1 MKNIAHRSSHHGD
14 ANMQSR
20 TAKFVSAI
28 FASLV
33 AGMPI
38 TTVSHSAV
46 PAADDCLSKP
56 KGQAPEGSHWYY
68 HIDRASKRH
77 CWYLGDQREKLSRAK
92 PQNSAPIA
100 DPASPQ
106 KETATQRPVADAY
119 AELPLPQTRV
129 EQETNSAR
137 QRTPATTANAA
148 SVENGQGANAPDAKT
163 QLSVIASRWPD
174 PSGVSSSVSPAPTT
188 GNSGEAVQLNTE
200 QAPVL
205 NAREAPLPA
214 VATSAAAGL
223 LPEKQSGSVQML
235 LLVMVGALVLAGVM
249 GSAIFRFGSIRQAG
263 RRQTRSDR
271 RAIWDSVDT
280 DRPSPPAY
288 PRAEASMRRV
298 DIPRELREADDP
310 NDRIAEMLAR
320 LSKGAA
326 T

>member
-1 MKNIAHRSSHHGD
+1 
-14 ANMQSR
+14 MQNR
-20 TAKFVSAI
+20 TAKLLSVI

-33 AGMPI
+33 AGMPL

-46 PAADDCLSKP
+46 PAADDCLSRP

-106 KETATQRPVADAY
+106 KEMAAQRPVADAH

-129 EQETNSAR
+129 EQETSVSAWK
-137 QRTPATTANAA
+137 RTPATTANAA
-148 SVENGQGANAPDAKT
+148 SVENGQAANAPDTKT
-163 QLSVIASRWPD
+163 QLSVVASRWPD
-174 PSGVSSSVSPAPTT
+174 PSGVSASASPAPTT
-188 GNSGEAVQLNTE
+188 GNSGDAVQSNTEQAPRLNTE
-200 QAPVL
+200 QAP
-205 NAREAPLPA
+205 LPA
-214 VATSAAAGL
+214 ATTTAAADL

-235 LLVMVGALVLAGVM
+235 LLVMMGALVLAGVM

-263 RRQTRSDR
+263 RRQTRGDR

-288 PRAEASMRRV
+288 PKAEASRRKV
-298 DIPRELREADDP
+298 DIPRELRQADDS

-320 LSKGAA
+320 LSKGAV

>member
-1 MKNIAHRSSHHGD
+1 MHN
-14 ANMQSR
+14 R

-28 FASLV
+28 FASLL
-33 AGMPI
+33 AGTPL

-46 PAADDCLSKP
+46 PAADDCLSRP

-77 CWYLGDQREKLSRAK
+77 CWYLGDEREKLSRAK
-92 PQNSAPIA
+92 LQNSAPIA

-106 KETATQRPVADAY
+106 KETATQRPVADAH

-129 EQETNSAR
+129 EQETSVPAW
-137 QRTPATTANAA
+137 QRIPATTANAA
-148 SVENGQGANAPDAKT
+148 SVENGQLANAPDAKT
-163 QLSVIASRWPD
+163 QMSVIASRWPD
-174 PSGVSSSVSPAPTT
+174 PLGLSSSVSPAPAT

-200 QAPVL
+200 QAP
-205 NAREAPLPA
+205 LPA
-214 VATSAAAGL
+214 VAPSAAADL
-223 LPEKQSGSVQML
+223 SSEKQSGSVQML
-235 LLVMVGALVLAGVM
+235 LLVMMGALVLAGVM
-249 GSAIFRFGSIRQAG
+249 GRAIFRFGRIRQAG
-263 RRQTRSDR
+263 LRQTRNDR
-271 RAIWDSVDT
+271 RAIWDSVNT

-298 DIPRELREADDP
+298 EIPRELRQAHDP
-310 NDRIAEMLAR
+310 NGRIAEMLAR

>member
-1 MKNIAHRSSHHGD
+1 
-14 ANMQSR
+14 MQNR

-28 FASLV
+28 FASLL
-33 AGMPI
+33 AGIPL

-56 KGQAPEGSHWYY
+56 KGLAPEGSHWYY
-68 HIDRASKRH
+68 RIDRASKRH
-77 CWYLGDQREKLSRAK
+77 CWYLADEREKLSRAK

-106 KETATQRPVADAY
+106 KETATQRPVADAH

-129 EQETNSAR
+129 EQETSVPAW
-137 QRTPATTANAA
+137 QRIPATTANAA
-148 SVENGQGANAPDAKT
+148 SVENGQLANAPDAKT
-163 QLSVIASRWPD
+163 QMSVIASRWPD
-174 PSGVSSSVSPAPTT
+174 PLGLSSSVSPAPAT

-200 QAPVL
+200 QAP
-205 NAREAPLPA
+205 LPA
-214 VATSAAAGL
+214 VAPSAAADL
-223 LPEKQSGSVQML
+223 SSEKQSGSVQML
-235 LLVMVGALVLAGVM
+235 LLVMMGALVLAGVM
-249 GSAIFRFGSIRQAG
+249 GRAIFRFGRIRQAG

-298 DIPRELREADDP
+298 EIPRELRQADDP
-310 NDRIAEMLAR
+310 NGRIAEMLSR
-320 LSKGAA
+320 LSKSTA

>member
-1 MKNIAHRSSHHGD
+1 
-14 ANMQSR
+14 MQNR

-33 AGMPI
+33 AGMPL

-56 KGQAPEGSHWYY
+56 KGLAPEGSHWYY

-92 PQNSAPIA
+92 PQNTAPVA

-106 KETATQRPVADAY
+106 KETATQRPVADAH
-119 AELPLPQTRV
+119 AVLPLPQTRV
-129 EQETNSAR
+129 EQETNVSAW

-148 SVENGQGANAPDAKT
+148 SVENGQAANAPDAKM

-188 GNSGEAVQLNTE
+188 GNSGEAAQLNTE
-200 QAPVL
+200 QAP
-205 NAREAPLPA
+205 LPA
-214 VATSAAAGL
+214 GATSAAADL
-223 LPEKQSGSVQML
+223 SSEKQSGSVQML
-235 LLVMVGALVLAGVM
+235 LLVLMGALVLAGVM
-249 GSAIFRFGSIRQAG
+249 GSAIFRFSRIRQAG
-263 RRQTRSDR
+263 RRQARSDR
-271 RAIWDSVDT
+271 RAIWDSVDI

-288 PRAEASMRRV
+288 PRAEPSMRRV
-298 DIPRELREADDP
+298 DIPRELRHADDP
-310 NDRIAEMLAR
+310 NGRIAEMLAR
-320 LSKGAA
+320 LSRGAA
-326 T
+326 A

>member
-1 MKNIAHRSSHHGD
+1 
-14 ANMQSR
+14 MQNR

-28 FASLV
+28 FASLL
-33 AGMPI
+33 AGTPL

-77 CWYLGDQREKLSRAK
+77 CWYLGDEREKLSRAR

-106 KETATQRPVADAY
+106 KDTATQRPVADAH

-129 EQETNSAR
+129 EQETSVPAW
-137 QRTPATTANAA
+137 QRIPATTANAA
-148 SVENGQGANAPDAKT
+148 SVENGQLANAPDAKT
-163 QLSVIASRWPD
+163 QMSVIASRWPD
-174 PSGVSSSVSPAPTT
+174 PLGLSSSVSPAPAT

-200 QAPVL
+200 QAP
-205 NAREAPLPA
+205 LPA
-214 VATSAAAGL
+214 VAPSAAADL
-223 LPEKQSGSVQML
+223 SSEKQSGSVQML
-235 LLVMVGALVLAGVM
+235 LLVMMGALVLAGVM
-249 GSAIFRFGSIRQAG
+249 GRAIFRFGRIRQAG

-298 DIPRELREADDP
+298 EIPRELRQAHDP
-310 NDRIAEMLAR
+310 NGRIAEMLAR
-320 LSKGAA
+320 LSKSAA